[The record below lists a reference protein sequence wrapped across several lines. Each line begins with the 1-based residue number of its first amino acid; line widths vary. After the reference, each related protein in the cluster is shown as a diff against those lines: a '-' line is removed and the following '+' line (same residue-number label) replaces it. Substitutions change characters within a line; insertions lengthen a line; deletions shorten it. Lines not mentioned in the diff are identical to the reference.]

1 MKTAKGRLPS
11 IPPEIFPDLSP
22 AVLCMLHDVIEE
34 AWAELKNND
43 GALVSPEN
51 EQITRELLVHR
62 VMARAA
68 RGELDPQ
75 RLKEHAVWGMS
86 RKKRR
91 QNA

>member
-1 MKTAKGRLPS
+1 MGPK
-11 IPPEIFPDLSP
+11 
-22 AVLCMLHDVIEE
+22 LHDVIEE

-91 QNA
+91 QRH